1 MLWNE
6 IVYLYSNWNE
16 PEKAIKTMIE
26 HSATSFKHD
35 LFVQIIQKVNSSDI
49 YYKAIQFYIEEEPR
63 LLNEL
68 LSNITTK
75 VDLGRVVKIVNPRFS
90 NP

>member
-26 HSATSFKHD
+26 HSPTSFKHD